1 MSDRVPAT
9 ARPLPER
16 RVRFEYPDDFDPAW
30 HRRLPEFA
38 AAANSV
44 SLLMPFAE
52 PYFVGSVRKALPQLS
67 GPLATRTEEYLRQ
80 ELAHQRAHRRFNDL
94 LLVRYPALRR
104 VEGWVRRSYGW
115 LGRTRS
121 LEFNL
126 AFAAGSET
134 IAYSIARWT
143 EKRCDRLMADADLL
157 PATLFLWHL
166 AEEVEHKTAAYDVFE
181 ALDGSRLRYVAASTV
196 SVLLL
201 VWLTTCATLTMLA
214 SDRSLLRPS
223 VWFRL
228 VIWAF
233 SLAFEVLPTLAVS
246 SLRRHHPSQLT
257 DPRWMVRWLRTYD
270 PATDTIAAPARLTG
284 LGADDLLGTEA
295 DPGLAAAHGDPG
307 HDTARDDTSEHGASE

>member
-1 MSDRVPAT
+1 MSERAPAAT
-9 ARPLPER
+9 QPLPER

-52 PYFVGSVRKALPQLS
+52 PYFVGSVRKALPELPT
-67 GPLATRTEEYLRQ
+67 PLATRTEEYLRQ

-104 VEGWVRRSYGW
+104 VEGWARRSYGW

-157 PATLFLWHL
+157 PATLFMWHL
-166 AEEVEHKTAAYDVFE
+166 AEEVEHKTAAYDVYE
-181 ALDGSRLRYVAASTV
+181 AVDGSRLRYVAASTV

-201 VWLTTCATLTMLA
+201 VFLTTCATLTMLA

-223 VWFRL
+223 VWVRL
-228 VIWAF
+228 VTWAF

-257 DPRWMVRWLRTYD
+257 DPTWMVRWLRSYD
-270 PATDTIAAPARLTG
+270 PDTATIATPARLSGVTV
-284 LGADDLLGTEA
+284 
-295 DPGLAAAHGDPG
+295 P
-307 HDTARDDTSEHGASE
+307 DTSAPLRDPPERHQQSE